1 MKATTLHRITGMII
15 ATFVVMHLANHVM
28 ALAGPAAHI
37 ALMETLRKIYRHPVL
52 EGILLLAV
60 ATQITTGV
68 VQVRRTKARQLGTW
82 QNIQRWSGLY
92 LVFFFAIH
100 LSAVFAGRNILGL
113 DTNLYFGVAGMNTFP
128 FNLFFVPYYALAVT
142 SFFLH
147 IASIHAKKMTTLILG
162 LTPEQQARVIAAFGV
177 VLTVVLLY
185 GLTGGFRGLE
195 IPDAYGVLIGK

>member
-15 ATFVVMHLANHVM
+15 AAFVVMHLSNHLM

-52 EGILLLAV
+52 EGTLLLAV
-60 ATQITTGV
+60 VTQIITGV
-68 VQVRRTKARQLGTW
+68 VQIRRTKAQQQGSW
-82 QNIQRWSGLY
+82 QRLQRWSGLY
-92 LVFFFAIH
+92 LAFFFAVH
-100 LSAVFAGRNILGL
+100 LSAVFAGRTILHL

-162 LTPEQQARVIAAFGV
+162 LSPDRQARVIAAFGV